1 MPSEKL
7 IYYNAL
13 QCNMENVIT
22 TRLPKDLDKDLA
34 VIAKS
39 ESLDKSTVIRRFLVG
54 SVEEWKKEYA
64 LKMYKEGKFST
75 GQAARFASL
84 SIWKFFDLLKEK
96 KIPVNYDLEELE
108 RDLKTINWKHGSS
121 K

>member
-13 QCNMENVIT
+13 QCNMENIIT

-39 ESLDKSTVIRRFLVG
+39 ENLDKSTVIRRFLVG
-54 SVEEWKKEYA
+54 SVSEWKKEFS
-64 LKMYKEGKFST
+64 LKLYREGKFSAE
-75 GQAARFASL
+75 QAAKFANVSM
-84 SIWKFFDLLKEK
+84 WEFFDLLKER
-96 KIPVNYDLEELE
+96 KIPINYDLEEFE
-108 RDLKTINWKHGSS
+108 EEFKYIKWK
-121 K
+121 KQ